1 MSAKHQQ
8 ETKMT
13 IGEARRLLA
22 DKRDTVLRSFVE
34 DALHPRNHSSEARAR
49 HQQEMVWIKAHAVTL
64 PVESPSSAELIRE
77 DRER

>member
-22 DKRDTVLRSFVE
+22 GKRDSVLRSFVQ
-34 DALHPRNHSSEARAR
+34 DALRPRNHDSQAKAR
-49 HQQEMVWIKAHAVTL
+49 HQQAVLWIKAHAVTL
-64 PVESPSSAELIRE
+64 RGESPSSAELIRE